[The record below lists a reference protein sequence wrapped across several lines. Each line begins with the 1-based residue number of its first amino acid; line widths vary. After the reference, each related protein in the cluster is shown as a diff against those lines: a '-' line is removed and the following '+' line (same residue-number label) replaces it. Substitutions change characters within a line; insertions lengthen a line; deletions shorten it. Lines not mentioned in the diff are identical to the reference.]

1 MLLCRR
7 VRSFELFPE
16 GEVYVV
22 NEAMDCILVGR
33 PALLSVGIDVER
45 IMEEIALDQ
54 QVKWIETSGAR
65 LGEIGR
71 TALSRE
77 SEQVDKLRVLS
88 PAQRRDA
95 AKYIHAESFPVES
108 SSPDE
113 SEPVFDD
120 AEDVLGV
127 STEEE
132 T

>member
-1 MLLCRR
+1 MTKNGR
-7 VRSFELFPE
+7 VVFPE

-95 AKYIHAESFPVES
+95 AKYIHAESFPMES

-120 AEDVLGV
+120 AEDFWEFLLRRRLRRL
-127 STEEE
+127 
-132 T
+132 